1 MVLHLVLLPSVQG
14 WKKSKTVCPP
24 SFHCNGLGSLTF
36 PFHNTTDPQCG
47 LCKLNCNGPVP
58 KIQLKDKDRWY
69 DVVRISQPDN
79 TVVIRDQDFQDHL
92 NSQSCNFWS
101 YDLPSTRSI
110 SFTVLSN
117 ITLFMCPNSP
127 ELTQRTDDHFGK
139 QSGRYLSYKNCRD
152 KNIYYKDPS
161 APPPAVDKYSRE
173 YNSYGFSS
181 SRDREYPDYCRAT
194 KGLPVLP
201 DMPLNGT
208 HVPDLFSMLTAEFSV
223 GLRVSD
229 GCLVCRFYGGQCL
242 DDRYEYQSC
251 VYAGEGTLL
260 TGVVITV
267 VLLYCVW
274 KRFSYH
280 LLSLHMK
287 MLIKRALLLPTICK
301 PMINWLNKT
310 RDVEDIESLQKYYRP
325 LALKRYRYSDVKKM
339 TNSFKDKLGQGGYG
353 GVFKG
358 QLHDGRPVAVKILNR
373 PKDSEEEFANEVA
386 SIGRTNHVNIVTLL
400 GFCSDSSKKALIY
413 EFMPN
418 GSLDKFIY
426 NEKSST
432 ERKLGWKALYE
443 ISLGI
448 ARGLEYLHRWCS
460 TQILHFDIK
469 PHNILLSEDFCPKI
483 VDFGLA
489 KLCYGK
495 ESVVSMLGMR
505 GTVGYIAPEVFSRIF
520 GGVSHKSDVYSYGM
534 MLLEMVGGRKNSDE
548 NVDHAS
554 KKYFPEWIYN
564 RLEIEEEIQFPGIM
578 NEEEKENALK
588 MVIVGLWCI
597 QSDPTKRPS
606 IRNALDMLEGSLESL
621 QIPPR
626 PFLVYPPESPADSS
640 SACTIET
647 SSFQSVSMS

>member
-1 MVLHLVLLPSVQG
+1 MAKNSLLLIISMVLHLVLLPSVQG

-36 PFHNTTDPQCG
+36 PFHNTTDPRCG

-79 TVVIRDQDFQDHL
+79 TVVIRDQEFQDHL
-92 NSQSCNFWS
+92 NSQSCNFRS
-101 YDLPSTRSI
+101 YDLPSTSSI
-110 SFTVLSN
+110 SFTVLSS
-117 ITLFMCPNSP
+117 ITLFTCPNSP
-127 ELTQRTDDHFGK
+127 ELTRRTDDHFSR

-161 APPPAVDKYSRE
+161 APPPVDKYSGE
-173 YNSYGFSS
+173 YVSYGFSS
-181 SRDREYPDYCRAT
+181 SRGGEYPDYCHAT

-201 DMPLNGT
+201 DMPLNGA

-223 GLRVSD
+223 EMRVSD
-229 GCLVCRFYGGQCL
+229 GCLVCRFYGGQCQDYNQYL
-242 DDRYEYQSC
+242 DDRYRYQSC
-251 VYAGEGTLL
+251 EYAAE
-260 TGVVITV
+260 
-267 VLLYCVW
+267 
-274 KRFSYH
+274 
-280 LLSLHMK
+280 
-287 MLIKRALLLPTICK
+287 
-301 PMINWLNKT
+301 
-310 RDVEDIESLQKYYRP
+310 
-325 LALKRYRYSDVKKM
+325 
-339 TNSFKDKLGQGGYG
+339 
-353 GVFKG
+353 
-358 QLHDGRPVAVKILNR
+358 VKILNR
-373 PKDSEEEFANEVA
+373 PKDREEEFANEVA

-400 GFCSDSSKKALIY
+400 GFCTDSSKKALIY

-483 VDFGLA
+483 ADFGLA
-489 KLCYGK
+489 KLCPGK
-495 ESVVSMLGMR
+495 DSEVSMLGMR

-548 NVDHAS
+548 EVDHAS
-554 KKYFPEWIYN
+554 KKYFPQWIYN
-564 RLEIEEEIQFPGIM
+564 RLETDEEIQFPGIM

-588 MVIVGLWCI
+588 MSAEEANGIQPICPLSFDCKDLGSFNFPFYNTMSTRRGLCKFNCNEPVPKV
-597 QSDPTKRPS
+597 Q
-606 IRNALDMLEGSLESL
+606 LGE
-621 QIPPR
+621 Q
-626 PFLVYPPESPADSS
+626 
-640 SACTIET
+640 C
-647 SSFQSVSMS
+647 

>member
-1 MVLHLVLLPSVQG
+1 MAKNFLLLIIYMVLHLVFLPSVQG

-24 SFHCNGLGSLTF
+24 SFNCKGLGSLTF
-36 PFHNTTDPQCG
+36 PFHNTNDPQCG

-58 KIQLKDKDRWY
+58 KIQLKDKNRWY

-79 TVVIRDQDFQDHL
+79 TIVIRDQDFQDHL
-92 NSQSCNFWS
+92 NSQSCNFQ
-101 YDLPSTRSI
+101 I
-110 SFTVLSN
+110 LSN

-127 ELTQRTDDHFGK
+127 ELTQRTDDHFSK
-139 QSGRYLSYKNCRD
+139 QPGRYLSYKNCSD

-161 APPPAVDKYSRE
+161 APPPVDEYSGQ
-173 YNSYGFSS
+173 YVAYGFSR
-181 SRDREYPDYCRAT
+181 SRDREYPDYCHAT
-194 KGLPVLP
+194 RGLPVLP
-201 DMPLNGT
+201 DMPLKGT
-208 HVPDLFSMLTAEFSV
+208 RVPDLFSMLTAEFSI
-223 GLRVSD
+223 GLHVSD
-229 GCLVCRFYGGQCL
+229 GCL
-242 DDRYEYQSC
+242 
-251 VYAGEGTLL
+251 
-260 TGVVITV
+260 
-267 VLLYCVW
+267 
-274 KRFSYH
+274 
-280 LLSLHMK
+280 
-287 MLIKRALLLPTICK
+287 MLIKRVLLLPTICK
-301 PMINWLNKT
+301 PMIRWLNKT
-310 RDVEDIESLQKYYRP
+310 RDVQDIESSKYYRP
-325 LALKRYRYSDVKKM
+325 LAVKRYRYSDVKKM
-339 TNSFKDKLGQGGYG
+339 TNSFKEKLGQGGYG

-373 PKDSEEEFANEVA
+373 PKDNEEEFANEVA
-386 SIGRTNHVNIVTLL
+386 SIGRTNHVHIVTLL

-418 GSLDKFIY
+418 GSLDKFLY

-448 ARGLEYLHRWCS
+448 ARGLEYLHRWCN

-483 VDFGLA
+483 ADFGLA
-489 KLCYGK
+489 KLCPGK
-495 ESVVSMLGMR
+495 DSEVSMLGMR
-505 GTVGYIAPEVFSRIF
+505 GTVGYIAPEVFSRTF
-520 GGVSHKSDVYSYGM
+520 GVVSHKSDVYSYGM

-548 NVDHAS
+548 EVDHAS
-554 KKYFPEWIYN
+554 KKYFPQWIYN
-564 RLEIEEEIQFPGIM
+564 RLEIDEEIQFPGIM

-606 IRNALDMLEGSLESL
+606 TRNALDMLEGSLESL
-621 QIPPR
+621 RIPPR

-647 SSFQSVSMS
+647 SSFQSVSLP